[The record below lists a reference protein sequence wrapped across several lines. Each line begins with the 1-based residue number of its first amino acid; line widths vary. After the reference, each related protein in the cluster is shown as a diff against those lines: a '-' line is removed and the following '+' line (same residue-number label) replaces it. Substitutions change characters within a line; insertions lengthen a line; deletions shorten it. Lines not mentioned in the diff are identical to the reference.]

1 MVDSSSGEPPGLVVE
16 PPPRRGTGR
25 VNLGRRTTISDIAR
39 LAGVSAGAVSYALN
53 GRPGVSEQTRARI
66 LAVAE
71 DVGWRPNL
79 AARSLTVSR
88 AQAVGWV
95 IARPTPTIGVEPFF
109 TQVIAG
115 LERELSAANI
125 ALLLQ
130 VTDSQQGAIAATRR
144 WWAESRIDGVILTD
158 MSTDD
163 PRLDL
168 VAELGIPA
176 VIMGQPFPGS
186 DVTAVWHHEREAVDT
201 IIDYLVALGHRR
213 ISWVSGL
220 PRLVHTQNRK
230 RAYEAALARH
240 ELEPTT
246 PHHDTD
252 YTRLDGE
259 RATRSLLTGRNRPT
273 AIVYDN
279 DVMAVSALPV
289 VRELGLSVPN
299 DVSIVSIDDSELC
312 VLVTPALTA
321 LSRDIAGYAG
331 LTARALLDQ
340 LDADGPVPSRE
351 VSSGVLIPRAST
363 SAPPPSDRVSSG
375 PSGVRRRGSR

>member
-1 MVDSSSGEPPGLVVE
+1 M
-16 PPPRRGTGR
+16 T
-25 VNLGRRTTISDIAR
+25 RRTTISDIAR
-39 LAGVSAGAVSYALN
+39 RAGVSAGAVSYALN
-53 GRPGVSEQTRARI
+53 GRPGVSQQTRARI

-71 DVGWRPNL
+71 DAGWRPNL

-95 IARPTPTIGVEPFF
+95 IARSTPTIGVEPFF

-115 LERELSAANI
+115 LERELSAANV

-130 VTDSQQGAIAATRR
+130 VTHSQEKAIAATRR

-158 MSTDD
+158 MSTED
-163 PRLDL
+163 PRVPL
-168 VAELGIPA
+168 VVELGIPA
-176 VIMGQPFPGS
+176 VIMGEPFADC
-186 DVTAVWHHEREAVDT
+186 DVPAVWHNEQEAVDAV
-201 IIDYLVALGHRR
+201 IDYLVALGHRR

-230 RAYEAALARH
+230 RAYAAALARH
-240 ELEPTT
+240 ELAPPT
-246 PHHDTD
+246 PPLDTD

-259 RATRSLLTGRNRPT
+259 RATRSLLTVRRRPT

-279 DVMAVSALPV
+279 DVMAVSALTV
-289 VRELGLSVPN
+289 VRELGLSVPD

-321 LSRDIAGYAG
+321 LSRDTAAYAE
-331 LTARALLDQ
+331 LTARTLLDQ
-340 LDADGPVPSRE
+340 LDADEPLAARE
-351 VSSGVLIPRAST
+351 VASGVLVPRAST
-363 SAPPPSDRVSSG
+363 SAPPP
-375 PSGVRRRGSR
+375 RRS